1 MLTVEIFKDK
11 DGFFVVQVDG
21 KEITKQNNMV
31 QATKKLHKYAQG
43 QS

>member
-31 QATKKLHKYAQG
+31 QATKKLYKYMAG